1 MSLELLGSHPF
12 SNPSSKGKVRDR
24 PTYGEILGRYFLDTE
39 PEPRSVRPSLPEI
52 KWHFIGHLQKSNIN
66 KLIAVTILYMLETAD
81 SVKLADKVNSTWQK
95 KGPSQR
101 LKIMVQINTSGED
114 RKHGLP
120 PEETVEHIIKKCPSL
135 EFVGLMTGPNP
146 DFQHSLSSRHSVI
159 VKVVIPYLHLFHLDT
174 SCSLFSGQIEVVST
188 NVRIGTLAETKGK
201 LETLSM
207 QEH

>member
-1 MSLELLGSHPF
+1 MIVVP
-12 SNPSSKGKVRDR
+12 
-24 PTYGEILGRYFLDTE
+24 E

-146 DFQHSLSSRHSVI
+146 DFQ
-159 VKVVIPYLHLFHLDT
+159 VVIPYLHLFHLDT

-188 NVRIGTLAETKGK
+188 NVRIGTLAETKDPNGA
-201 LETLSM
+201 S
-207 QEH
+207 QAHSFV

>member
-12 SNPSSKGKVRDR
+12 
-24 PTYGEILGRYFLDTE
+24 TE

-146 DFQHSLSSRHSVI
+146 DFQHSLSSRHSVCVPI
-159 VKVVIPYLHLFHLDT
+159 PVVIPYLHLFHLDT

-188 NVRIGTLAETKGK
+188 NVRIGTLAETKDPNGA
-201 LETLSM
+201 S
-207 QEH
+207 QAHSFV

>member
-1 MSLELLGSHPF
+1 RTEMSLELLGSHPF
-12 SNPSSKGKVRDR
+12 
-24 PTYGEILGRYFLDTE
+24 TE

-146 DFQHSLSSRHSVI
+146 DFQ
-159 VKVVIPYLHLFHLDT
+159 VVIPYLHLFHLDT

-188 NVRIGTLAETKGK
+188 NVRIGSTIFGE
-201 LETLSM
+201 
-207 QEH
+207 